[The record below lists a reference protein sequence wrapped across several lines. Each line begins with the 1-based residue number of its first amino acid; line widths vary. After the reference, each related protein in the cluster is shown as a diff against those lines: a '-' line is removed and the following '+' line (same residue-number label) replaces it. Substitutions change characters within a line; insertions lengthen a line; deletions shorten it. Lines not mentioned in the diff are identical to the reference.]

1 MMSQVCNLQPG
12 EFIHTTGDTH
22 LYLNHIE
29 QAKMQIAREPRPLPI
44 MKINPDVKDIF
55 AFRYDDFE
63 LEGYNPW
70 PHIKAEVSV

>member
-1 MMSQVCNLQPG
+1 METQQEPLEHFMM
-12 EFIHTTGDTH
+12 H
-22 LYLNHIE
+22 LMLIGQYTSATRYHL
-29 QAKMQIAREPRPLPI
+29 QIAREPRPLPI